1 MEMPCLHERSAVRE
15 AKAAG
20 FVFTARLNALA
31 IWVAKG
37 LFDSS
42 AMPKAFAL
50 QVYSK
55 QPPVC

>member
-1 MEMPCLHERSAVRE
+1 MKMPCLHERSAVRE

-20 FVFTARLNALA
+20 FVFTARNALA

-37 LFDSS
+37 LFDSC